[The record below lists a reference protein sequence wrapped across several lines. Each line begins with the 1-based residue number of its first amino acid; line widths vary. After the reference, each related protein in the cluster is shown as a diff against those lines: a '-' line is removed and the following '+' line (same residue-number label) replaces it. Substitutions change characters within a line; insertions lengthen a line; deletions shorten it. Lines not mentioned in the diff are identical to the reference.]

1 MPIREPVPPCAEGD
15 APTADAP
22 CCLSDDEGCGDAVIL
37 PQVDCPALLDSTADA
52 GEDAQRAACEAE
64 AFCIFDAH
72 NDEAGVKAECVQN
85 PGIAIGRPFSVGRRH
100 LNAAVVAAASDWSA

>member
-22 CCLSDDEGCGDAVIL
+22 CCLPDDEGCNDAAIR

-52 GEDAQRAACEAE
+52 GEDAQRAACEVE
-64 AFCIFDAH
+64 AFCIFEAH
-72 NDEAGVKAECVQN
+72 RDEAGVKAECRMN
-85 PGIAIGRPFSVGRRH
+85 PDIAIGRPFAVGRRH
-100 LNAAVVAAASDWSA
+100 LLAAVVAAASDWSA